1 MLEITIRKE
10 QGCYEAFD
18 PSTNEFC
25 KLDKLKKDVT
35 LSLEHSLVSISK
47 WECKWHKPFLSE
59 TKKTNEELLDY
70 IKCMTITQNV
80 DDSVFDV
87 LISDYENI
95 KKINSYIED
104 KMSATV
110 FTSNIINKNQQTTHK
125 KETMT
130 NEIIYYW
137 MIYFNI
143 PMECQ
148 RWHLNRLLT
157 LIRVCQIK
165 ESNEKMSKKDTML
178 SNAALNKARRARLNS
193 KG

>member
-1 MLEITIRKE
+1 MLEIIIKKDKGDSEWYDQT
-10 QGCYEAFD
+10 
-18 PSTNEFC
+18 TNEF
-25 KLDKLKKDVT
+25 KKIEKLKKDVT

-59 TKKTNEELLDY
+59 NKKTNEELIDY

-80 DDSVFDV
+80 DDNVYDV
-87 LISDYENI
+87 LLNDGENI
-95 KKINSYIED
+95 KKINEYIENS
-104 KMSATV
+104 MTATV
-110 FTSNIINKNQQTTHK
+110 FNVNGINKSGPVVHK
-125 KETMT
+125 KEIMT

-137 MIYFNI
+137 MIYFSI

-157 LIRVCQIK
+157 LIRVCQNK
-165 ESNEKMSKKDTML
+165 NENKKMSKADTML
-178 SNAALNKARRARLNS
+178 NNAAINKARRAALNS